1 MKKLVF
7 ASGIVALVLGM
18 VPATDAATHSGW
30 DTQTRRTLSYHI
42 DVEMYVDQD
51 DPTIYRENDLRT
63 LTVSIDNGKVEFVRT
78 SVIESSNEH
87 FGPYTFNANG
97 STSFLPDDPNLPDDQ
112 KEPPMEAMLL
122 LWVFDTVPFDDTPGT
137 SWSFWNQDLASVPVD
152 QLALRVNSRLDVTG
166 TRFVN
171 SDLQIDIEREGDLQL
186 VDNMAM
192 WAIVGSPA
200 ERSPEIAPTVAAL
213 AEEDNLFLFGSQV
226 FEVPR
231 GSSTGQTVS
240 ADFTYVT
247 IPHSWGTRDTISVS
261 TLRQH
266 LTATLLP

>member
-7 ASGIVALVLGM
+7 ATGIAALVLGM
-18 VPATDAATHSGW
+18 ASAAGAATHSGW
-30 DTQTRRTLSYHI
+30 DTQTRRTLNYHI
-42 DVEMYVDQD
+42 DVEMYVDEN
-51 DPTIYRENDLRT
+51 DPTVYRENDLRT
-63 LTVSIDNGKVEFVRT
+63 LAVSIDNGQVEFVRT
-78 SVIESSNEH
+78 SVIENSTEH
-87 FGPYTFNANG
+87 FGPYGFNANG
-97 STSFLPDDPNLPDDQ
+97 STNFLPDDPNLPDDQ

-137 SWSFWNQDLASVPVD
+137 AWSFWNQDLASLPLD
-152 QLALRVNSRLDVTG
+152 QLALRVNSRLNVTG
-166 TRFVN
+166 TRYVD

-186 VDNMAM
+186 VDNLAM
-192 WAIVGSPA
+192 WAVVGSPA
-200 ERSPEIAPTVAAL
+200 ERSAEIAPVVAAL
-213 AEEDNLFLFGSQV
+213 NEEDNLFLFGSQV

-231 GSSTGQTVS
+231 NSTTGQTVS
-240 ADFTYVT
+240 ADFMYVT